1 MNTLR
6 PTAARNLSLLFRN
19 ASPSVRTRFLRHSSS
34 SSTSSVSADEIS
46 HFSGLASSWWD
57 PQGPSRILHLM
68 NPLRHDF
75 IGSCLSE
82 GSPQWSQSRSHLSDG
97 DTTTA
102 SDGDRAG
109 SKVRSDNDKG
119 ETGLKYLDIGCGGGI
134 FAESLARTIPQ
145 SQSCSSTPTK
155 ASSILAIDPSTTL
168 INIASAHARTDPT
181 LHSHLQT
188 GRFRYENTTLENLS
202 SDSYSSPSSLS
213 TPTSPSAAT
222 SAPPRFD
229 VVTLFEVL
237 EHIDPSTSSP
247 SQFLQ
252 LCLRLVRPGG
262 WLIGS
267 TIART
272 APSYLVNKVVAE
284 APWPL
289 GVVPRGTHEWSKFVN
304 AGEVKGWVEDGLRN
318 EYAQI
323 GEGGSAAAAPE
334 GLQWKCVGVIYVPG
348 FGWKMVSGAED
359 WGNYFWAVRKSL

>member
-6 PTAARNLSLLFRN
+6 PTGARNLSLLLRD
-19 ASPSVRTRFLRHSSS
+19 ASPSARKQFRRYSSS

-82 GSPQWSQSRSHLSDG
+82 QSSHGSKSQSHLSDSA
-97 DTTTA
+97 TTA
-102 SDGDRAG
+102 STENVA
-109 SKVRSDNDKG
+109 SSNVRDSNG

-134 FAESLARTIPQ
+134 FAESLARTIPL
-145 SQSCSSTPTK
+145 SGSSSTPTK

-168 INIASAHARTDPT
+168 IKIASAHARKDPS
-181 LHSHLQT
+181 LHSHLQS
-188 GRFRYENTTLENLS
+188 GRFRYENTSLENLS
-202 SDSYSSPSSLS
+202 SLSYSSPSS
-213 TPTSPSAAT
+213 SPSAAST
-222 SAPPRFD
+222 SESPELPKFD

-252 LCLRLVRPGG
+252 ICLRHVKPGG

-272 APSYLVNKVVAE
+272 VPSYFVNKVVAE

-304 AGEVKGWVEDGLRN
+304 VDEVRGWAEDGLR
-318 EYAQI
+318 EEQSLEVSDGRRGPI
-323 GEGGSAAAAPE
+323 GTE
-334 GLQWKCVGVIYVPG
+334 WKCIGVIYVPG
-348 FGWKMVSGAED
+348 IGWKMMSGAENH
-359 WGNYFWAVRKSL
+359 GNYFFAVRKGP